1 MVEGDTLWELGERFN
16 IPWEDLQ
23 AFNKI
28 PDPDLLYVGEELK
41 LPKRTKAWV
50 VEPGDCA
57 WEISAR
63 FGLSLQQLQD
73 FNAGL
78 TNPDLLYPGDVLL
91 VPHDAV
97 LRPRQ
102 LWNLRAVKAR
112 LKGIAAHANAKFFD
126 VFPYPQGQSSPLA
139 IDLSLPISI
148 LSSPHSPCYHQRGF

>member
-1 MVEGDTLWELGERFN
+1 MGIGGAIQHSLGGSAG
-16 IPWEDLQ
+16 LQ
-23 AFNKI
+23 QDSRPRPLVRGRGA
-28 PDPDLLYVGEELK
+28 EAA
-41 LPKRTKAWV
+41 KAHQSVV

-63 FGLSLQQLQD
+63 FGLSLEQLQD

-126 VFPYPQGQSSPLA
+126 VFPYPQGQSFPLA
-139 IDLSLPISI
+139 IDFLHSRAQSSLPLVFVISKED
-148 LSSPHSPCYHQRGF
+148 CECATRVD